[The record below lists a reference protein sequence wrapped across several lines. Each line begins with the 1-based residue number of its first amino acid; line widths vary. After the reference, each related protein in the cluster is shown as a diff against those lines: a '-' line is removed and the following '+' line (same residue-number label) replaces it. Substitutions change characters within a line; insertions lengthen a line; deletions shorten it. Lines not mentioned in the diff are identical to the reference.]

1 MGDEDL
7 EDDRNG
13 AANGTTLRVGIRPL
27 VDFIHTEAAGGVV
40 LLAATLVAL
49 LLANSPWSEAYQ
61 SFWHTPFSIEAG
73 PLHLSLDLQEV
84 VNDGLMAVFFFVV
97 GLEIKRELVEGELRG
112 VRRAALPAIAAVGGM
127 VVPAAIYLLVNAGGP
142 GEGGWGIPMATDIA
156 MAVGV
161 LSLLGSRVRP
171 SLKLFVLALAIVDDI
186 GAILV
191 IALFYSGGITLAP
204 LLGAAGAVA
213 LVVVMRSIGIQA
225 VVAYIVAGVILWL
238 FLHEAGI
245 HATIAGVILGLMA
258 PTQPARRSDMI
269 DESELTD
276 LSTPRAARQTAVAA
290 RQSVSV
296 VEWLE
301 HGLHPWTSFVIL
313 PIFALANAGIPLSS
327 EALEGAAGSPI
338 TLGVILGLVVGKT
351 VGITAFA
358 WLAVRTRAGE
368 LPEGATWPAITGVA
382 AVAGI
387 GFTVAIFIAGL
398 AFEDPGMQDLAKI
411 GILGGSL
418 LAAVLG
424 ALLLRLPGRTEPFP
438 ED

>member
-1 MGDEDL
+1 MA
-7 EDDRNG
+7 DDNG
-13 AANGTTLRVGIRPL
+13 ETGVEGTAVPVRIRPL
-27 VDFIHTEAAGGVV
+27 VDFLHTEAAGGVV
-40 LLAATLVAL
+40 LLAATVVAL
-49 LLANSPWSEAYQ
+49 VLANSPWSEAYQ
-61 SFWHTPFSIEAG
+61 SFWHTSFSIEAG
-73 PLHLSLDLQEV
+73 PLSLTLDLQEL

-112 VRRAALPAIAAVGGM
+112 ARRAALPAIAAVGGM
-127 VVPAAIYLLVNAGGP
+127 VIPAAIYLLINAGGP
-142 GEGGWGIPMATDIA
+142 GERGWGIPMATDIA

-191 IALFYSGGITLAP
+191 IALFYSGGVRIAP
-204 LLGAAGAVA
+204 LVGAAGM
-213 LVVVMRSIGIQA
+213 VVVVLVMRSVGVQA
-225 VVAYIVAGVILWL
+225 IPAYVVAGIVVWL

-245 HATIAGVILGLMA
+245 HPTITGVIFGLLA
-258 PTQPARRSDMI
+258 PTRPARRSDMI

-276 LSTPRAARQTAVAA
+276 LSSPQAARQTAAAA

-301 HGLHPWTSFVIL
+301 HGLHPWTSFLIL
-313 PIFALANAGIPLSS
+313 PLFALANAGVPLNAD
-327 EALEGAAGSPI
+327 ALTIAVGSPI
-338 TLGVILGLVVGKT
+338 TIGVVLGLVVGKT

-368 LPEGATWPAITGVA
+368 MPDGATWPSITGVA
-382 AVAGI
+382 AIAGI

-398 AFEDPGMQDLAKI
+398 AFEDLGLQDLAKI
-411 GILGGSL
+411 GILVGSL
-418 LAAVLG
+418 LAAVIG
-424 ALLLRLPGRTEPFP
+424 VLLLRLSGPARTGLPPGN
-438 ED
+438 

>member
-1 MGDEDL
+1 
-7 EDDRNG
+7 
-13 AANGTTLRVGIRPL
+13 
-27 VDFIHTEAAGGVV
+27 
-40 LLAATLVAL
+40 
-49 LLANSPWSEAYQ
+49 
-61 SFWHTPFSIEAG
+61 
-73 PLHLSLDLQEV
+73 
-84 VNDGLMAVFFFVV
+84 
-97 GLEIKRELVEGELRG
+97 
-112 VRRAALPAIAAVGGM
+112 
-127 VVPAAIYLLVNAGGP
+127 
-142 GEGGWGIPMATDIA
+142 
-156 MAVGV
+156 
-161 LSLLGSRVRP
+161 
-171 SLKLFVLALAIVDDI
+171 
-186 GAILV
+186 
-191 IALFYSGGITLAP
+191 
-204 LLGAAGAVA
+204 
-213 LVVVMRSIGIQA
+213 
-225 VVAYIVAGVILWL
+225 
-238 FLHEAGI
+238 
-245 HATIAGVILGLMA
+245 
-258 PTQPARRSDMI
+258 MI
-269 DESELTD
+269 DEYELTD

-290 RQSVSV
+290 RESVSV

-327 EALEGAAGSPI
+327 ETLEGAAGSPI